1 MIMKKY
7 IFQILI
13 AATIFTRT
21 YSQGLSEDE
30 KIFAEY
36 FANFAGTISTVQSD
50 DGSTDSSYLKA
61 ASALKRIIENSPSRD
76 LLKLIYLNLTFNK
89 DTKSALLNFAKTT
102 SAEKGDLVMLALYEY
117 IITEKEFYPEVT
129 ALFSKLKGKIPFQI
143 SPSYLYF
150 IECWSSL
157 PAKESDASPKAGD
170 TSLLQDKSE
179 RNKNI
184 FPDEKEYF
192 RDNYNKGLAWF
203 DTLEIV
209 NDTQFPLSLFMKY
222 EPAIAEELIRLKGKD
237 KWVEPAYANDESE
250 LISAYNDYF
259 VPLFAGILDEE
270 YMLKT
275 AASADDG
282 TETYLPIVE
291 TVFCFLAENNCNS
304 PLLKAQNDQLTG
316 SIENIHEN
324 TFPWLAAY
332 NLKNNPKKLLSVI
345 EGFQRK
351 NPKSLTALEWKKYYF
366 TEVVPDK
373 IKLSEVEKQI
383 EEFTPKEW
391 SYKIAMVRIGA
402 MIDSLRFKA
411 AEDSLLKLKS
421 QLENDFLFLSSDYF
435 DLTEMLRDLYIK
447 TGEYSK
453 SLDIQKQKYGLI
465 KQYFMPGN
473 ELRMRNENQ
482 LAENY
487 RFLGKF
493 LESREI
499 LSELLRV
506 IDSLEIKT
514 GNNFTDALVGM
525 AFTMQ
530 QAGESDKY
538 EKIMDSVYTLVVS
551 DLVTDQQQKLKLISQ
566 LIDYYNQKGNSTKTE
581 KLLELFEKTSS
592 EGKSG
597 NNFRII
603 RMKSEL
609 AMILFKK
616 GEKEKS
622 GTLLGDLSKL
632 FIELPVV
639 SDNDWMKTFGNL
651 AFLHNNIPYNKGHR
665 NFYKYLKK
673 NSELILQIR
682 DPYFVNALTNIVEFY
697 HREGDFNPAQD
708 FLLAVINKQK
718 QNFSELNPDYLLM
731 TVKLIELMGRRGK
744 GEEFFKLYKEL
755 IDVQAKYLRETLPVL
770 TENEREVMMRK
781 FIQVNELC
789 MSVSMK
795 YFEFN
800 LAAYGLYYDNL
811 LRIKGLKLAA
821 LKNERQRMRKISDPG
836 KIEKIR
842 KLDDIKNLIG
852 KLYNFTKDER
862 LKTGYDLESLEKE
875 AKNIQNELNNGIMT
889 GDSLIDLSITWQ
901 EIRKNLK
908 AGEAALEIF
917 RFRPYEAA
925 PDSVHYLYL
934 IITPETIDH
943 PEIGFQFLGEK
954 MEGEGYQA
962 LLDAVRTIDTDY
974 FNENEIKTLKDL
986 YNLFWLP
993 IEYHLQ
999 GVKKIYFSA
1008 DGVYHKINPAVL
1020 INPSTG
1026 KYVYEEYEIEN
1037 VISTRELVKRDD
1049 NRGKGKGNYLFGYP
1063 DLYKFDSTQ
1072 NKSVTPESDRSV
1084 IPTEAGKDIKRYWL
1098 SDIPGTKREV
1108 EMIDSLVKNSGNES
1122 HLFTRVDASET
1133 KIKQIRLPEVL
1144 HIASHGYFIKD
1155 EEVDDEKVYGF
1166 DRGIVAQNPL
1176 LRSGLFLAGAGVFLD
1191 SDPFMWKISENGIL
1205 TAQEC
1210 LNLDLAST
1218 NLVVLSA
1225 CETGLGT
1232 IQNAEG
1238 VYGLQRALM
1247 VAGAES
1253 VMMSLW
1259 RVHDTATMEFM
1270 ISFYSNWLKTG
1281 DKLLSFDKAR
1291 TEIRNKYKL
1300 PYYWGAFVLIR

>member
-1 MIMKKY
+1 MKTTV
-7 IFQILI
+7 FLILI

-21 YSQGLSEDE
+21 YGQDLSEDE
-30 KIFAEY
+30 KLFAAY
-36 FANFAGTISTVQSD
+36 FANFAGTISTVNIE
-50 DGSTDSSYLKA
+50 DGATDSTYLKA
-61 ASALKRIIENSPSRD
+61 VTALKRIIDKDPSRD
-76 LLKLIYLNLTFNK
+76 LLKLIHLNLTFSK
-89 DTKSALLNFAKTT
+89 GIKPALLEYAKTT
-102 SAEKGDLVMLALYEY
+102 SPEKGDLVMLALYEY

-143 SPSYLYF
+143 SPAYLYF

-157 PAKESDASPKAGD
+157 PAKEDDATPKAGD
-170 TSLLQDKSE
+170 ISLLKDRTE

-192 RDNYNKGLAWF
+192 RDNYHKGLAWF

-209 NDTQFPLSLFMKY
+209 NDTQFPLSLFIKY
-222 EPAIAEELIRLKGKD
+222 EPAIAEELIRLKGKE
-237 KWVEPAYANDESE
+237 KWVEPAYANDESG
-250 LISAYNDYF
+250 LISAYNGYF
-259 VPLFAGILDEE
+259 VPLFAGIYDEE
-270 YMLKT
+270 YLLRT
-275 AASADDG
+275 AAMADDG
-282 TETYLPIVE
+282 SEASIPIVE
-291 TVFCFLAENNCNS
+291 TVFCYLAANNSNS
-304 PLLKAQNDQLTG
+304 PLLKAQNEQLTG
-316 SIENIHEN
+316 SVENIHET

-351 NPKSLTALEWKKYYF
+351 NPKSLMALEWKKYYF

-383 EEFTPKEW
+383 EEITPEEW
-391 SYKIAMVRIGA
+391 SYKIAMGRIA
-402 MIDSLRFKA
+402 LMIDSLRFKP
-411 AEDSLLKLKS
+411 AEDSLLMLKS
-421 QLENDFLFLSSDYF
+421 RLENDFLFLSTDYF
-435 DLTEMLRDLYIK
+435 DLIEMLRDLFIK

-453 SLDIQKQKYGLI
+453 SLDVQKQKYSLL

-473 ELRMRNENQ
+473 ELRMHNENQ

-487 RFLGKF
+487 RYLGKF
-493 LESREI
+493 IESREI
-499 LSELLRV
+499 LTELLRV
-506 IDSLEIKT
+506 IDSLDIKKS
-514 GNNFTDALVGM
+514 NSYTDALLGM

-530 QAGESDKY
+530 QAGEI
-538 EKIMDSVYTLVVS
+538 EKCDHFIDSVYNLIISGQVE
-551 DLVTDQQQKLKLISQ
+551 QEQQKRKLIPQ
-566 LIDYYNQKGNSTKTE
+566 LIDYYNQKENPEKSE
-581 KLLELFEKTSS
+581 KLLDIFEKPVS
-592 EGKSG
+592 GGDSG
-597 NNFRII
+597 NRFRVI
-603 RMKSEL
+603 RMRSEL

-616 GEKEKS
+616 GEKERS
-622 GTLLGDLSKL
+622 GVLLGDLSKS
-632 FIELPVV
+632 FIELPVA

-651 AFLHNNIPYNKGHR
+651 AFLHNNMPFNKGHR
-665 NFYKYLKK
+665 NFYKFLKK
-673 NSELILQIR
+673 NSELILQVR

-708 FLLAVINKQK
+708 FLLEVIKKQK
-718 QNFSELNPDYLLM
+718 QNFSEVNPDYLLM

-744 GEEFFKLYKEL
+744 GDEFFKLYKDL
-755 IDVQAKYLRETLPVL
+755 IDVQAKYLRETLPLL

-781 FIQVNELC
+781 FIQINELC

-795 YFEFN
+795 YFEFD
-800 LAAYGLYYDNL
+800 LAVYGLYYDNL

-842 KLDDIKNLIG
+842 KLDDLKNLIG
-852 KLYNFTKDER
+852 KLYNFSKDER
-862 LKTGYDLESLEKE
+862 AKTGYDLESLETE
-875 AKNIQNELNNGIMT
+875 AKMIQNELNTSTLT

-901 EIRKNLK
+901 EIRANLK
-908 AGEAALEIF
+908 EGEAAIEVF
-917 RFRPYEAA
+917 RFKPYDAAA

-934 IITPETIDH
+934 IVTPQTTDH
-943 PEIGFQFLGEK
+943 PEIGFQYLGK
-954 MEGEGYQA
+954 QLEGEAFRA
-962 LLDAVRTIDTDY
+962 LQDASRTVDTDY
-974 FNENEIKTLKDL
+974 FTENEIKTLKTS
-986 YNLFWLP
+986 YNYFWLP

-1020 INPSTG
+1020 INPATG
-1026 KYVYEEYEIEN
+1026 KYLYEEYEIEY
-1037 VISTRELVKRDD
+1037 VTSTRVLAGKEKKR
-1049 NRGKGKGNYLFGYP
+1049 GEGKGNWLFGYP
-1063 DLYKFDSTQ
+1063 DLYNFEFDRT
-1072 NKSVTPESDRSV
+1072 KSVNQESDRSM
-1084 IPTEAGKDIKRYWL
+1084 IPVEAGNDIKRYWL

-1108 EMIDSLVKNSGNES
+1108 ETIDSLIKVRGLES
-1122 HLFTRVDASET
+1122 HLFTGADANES
-1133 KIKQIRLPEVL
+1133 KIKQIKLPRVL

-1155 EEVDDEKVYGF
+1155 EDVADDKVYGF
-1166 DRGIVAQNPL
+1166 DRGIVSQNPL

-1191 SDPFMWKISENGIL
+1191 SDPFQWKSPENGIL

-1210 LNLDLAST
+1210 LNLDLATT

-1232 IQNAEG
+1232 VQNAEG

-1253 VMMSLW
+1253 VIMSLW

-1270 ISFYSNWLKTG
+1270 VSFYSNWVTTG
-1281 DKLLSFDKAR
+1281 DKLRAFDMAR

-1300 PYYWGAFVLIR
+1300 PYYWGAFVLIQD